1 MRRFLPGPAA
11 TLAMLLALPA
21 PAQAA
26 SLYGPAPAEP
36 EGEDDMVIIEDEM
49 EGEEAP
55 AEKPPAEGEKEQ
67 PSELDS
73 LLGDEEAKSSAAAQA
88 GAGEEGAVAPSK
100 QEESSEEELIKT
112 ETRLITVVQRQRFLK
127 KGRFDLQPQIGISV
141 NDPYVRHY
149 SLGAEFNYWLT
160 NRMALGITGTGFIG
174 AKTPRYDNIRF
185 QEGILLTANKV
196 LWQASANFLYNP
208 FYGKI
213 SIFNRALM
221 HWEAY
226 VQLGGGGIQTK
237 IIPRYESIHEP
248 FSTVTGQGNFAVGAR
263 FYTPQLD
270 WLSVNFGVRT
280 FIYPD
285 KLEPR
290 NRGPDDGPGGVDD
303 PNVNDPDDAKSAAE
317 TALGFHT
324 MLFLG
329 VSFYIPSTFEYTTR
343 R

>member
-1 MRRFLPGPAA
+1 M
-11 TLAMLLALPA
+11 AMLLALPA

-26 SLYGPAPAEP
+26 SLFGPAPAEP
-36 EGEDDMVIIEDEM
+36 EEEEDMVIIEDEM

-55 AEKPPAEGEKEQ
+55 AEKPPAEAKEE
-67 PSELDS
+67 PGALDS
-73 LLGDEEAKSSAAAQA
+73 LLGEEEAKTSAAAQA
-88 GAGEEGAVAPSK
+88 GAGEEGAAIAPG
-100 QEESSEEELIKT
+100 QVDESSEEELIKT
-112 ETRLITVVQRQRFLK
+112 EERLITVVQRQRFLK
-127 KGRFDLQPQIGISV
+127 KGRFDIQPQVGISV

-160 NRMALGITGTGFIG
+160 NRMAIGITGTGFIG

-213 SIFNRALM
+213 AIFNRALM

-248 FSTVTGQGNFAVGAR
+248 FSNVTGQGNFAVGAR
-263 FYTPQLD
+263 FYTPSLD

-290 NRGPDDGPGGVDD
+290 DRGPDDDAGGVDN
-303 PNVNDPDDAKSAAE
+303 PEVNDPEGAKANAE
-317 TALGFHT
+317 SSLGFHT

-329 VSFYIPSTFEYTTR
+329 VSFYIPTTFEYTTR

>member
-11 TLAMLLALPA
+11 LLAMLLALPA

-26 SLYGPAPAEP
+26 SLFGPAPAEP
-36 EGEDDMVIIEDEM
+36 EEDDMVIIEDEM

-55 AEKPPAEGEKEQ
+55 TEAPPAEGEKEE
-67 PSELDS
+67 PSQLDS
-73 LLGDEEAKSSAAAQA
+73 LLGEDAAKTTAAAQT
-88 GAGEEGAVAPSK
+88 GAGEDAAAPPTAVD
-100 QEESSEEELIKT
+100 ESSPEELVKT
-112 ETRLITVVQRQRFLK
+112 ETRLIT
-127 KGRFDLQPQIGISV
+127 
-141 NDPYVRHY
+141 YVRHY

-160 NRMALGITGTGFIG
+160 NRMGLGITATGFIG
-174 AKTPRYDNIRF
+174 DKTPRYDNIRF

-213 SIFNRALM
+213 SIFNRFLM

-226 VQLGGGGIQTK
+226 VQLGGGGIHTK

-248 FSTVTGQGNFAVGAR
+248 FSNVTGQGNFAVGAR
-263 FYTPQLD
+263 FYTPTID

-290 NRGPDDGPGGVDD
+290 NRGPDDGPGGRDD
-303 PNVNDPDDAKSAAE
+303 PAVNDPDDAKKEAE
-317 TALGFHT
+317 TSLGFHT

-329 VSFYIPSTFEYTTR
+329 VSFYIPTTFEYTTR

>member
-11 TLAMLLALPA
+11 ALASLLALPS
-21 PAQAA
+21 PVLAA
-26 SLYGPAPAEP
+26 SRGPEP
-36 EGEDDMVIIEDEM
+36 EEEEDLVIIEDEM
-49 EGEEAP
+49 EGEEPAP
-55 AEKPPAEGEKEQ
+55 EEPKPAEG

-73 LLGDEEAKSSAAAQA
+73 LLGEDEAEAKATAQVGAGPKEKKKDESLSESEEA
-88 GAGEEGAVAPSK
+88 
-100 QEESSEEELIKT
+100 LIKT
-112 ETRLITVVQRQRFLK
+112 ETRLITVVQRIRFLK
-127 KGRFDLQPQIGISV
+127 KNRFDLQPQVGISV

-149 SLGAEFNYWLT
+149 ALGAELNYWIT
-160 NRMALGITGTGFIG
+160 NRMAVGITGTGFIG

-213 SIFNRALM
+213 SIFNRFLM
-221 HWEAY
+221 HWEGY

-237 IIPRYESIHEP
+237 VIPRFESLHDP
-248 FSTVTGQGNFAVGAR
+248 FTNITGQGNFTIGSR
-263 FYTPQLD
+263 FYTPNLD

-285 KLEPR
+285 KLEPAL
-290 NRGPDDGPGGVDD
+290 RGPDTEQQGGDDIADYDD
-303 PNVNDPDDAKSAAE
+303 PE
-317 TALGFHT
+317 TAKDNANDVLGFHT

-329 VSFYIPSTFEYTTR
+329 VSFYLPSTFEYTTR